1 MFYKLLYDPQKQYLI
16 VFKPS
21 IIVFKTTNK
30 KITCLYVFIK
40 SVHFCLFLSKNELRS
55 LCFIGDKFMRLPSV
69 KNKKVYRSPTARQIF
84 QLRLKHRLT
93 QAELGDIVCV
103 QATTISV
110 WERGER
116 SMPNTLWRLACY
128 ELGEDY
134 KANIGNTEQSVS
146 LTDLINEMT
155 EDMRN
160 RGIEPL

>member
-1 MFYKLLYDPQKQYLI
+1 
-16 VFKPS
+16 
-21 IIVFKTTNK
+21 
-30 KITCLYVFIK
+30 
-40 SVHFCLFLSKNELRS
+40 
-55 LCFIGDKFMRLPSV
+55 MRLPNE

-93 QAELGDIVCV
+93 QAELGNIVCV
-103 QATTISV
+103 QATTVSV

-134 KANIGNTEQSVS
+134 NANIENNEGTVS

-155 EDMRN
+155 ADMKA
-160 RGIEPL
+160 RGIESIY